1 MTTPGA
7 AWQRER
13 LVAGFI
19 DERREL
25 IPLLDVQEDLIRR
38 IVTRGGRAVTRFCD
52 LGAGDGAFSELLMEV
67 FPGSTGVL
75 VDFSE
80 PMLAAAESRLGPM
93 RGRWRIVR
101 ADLSEREWLDGLQQG
116 ERFDAV
122 VSRLCIHHLPDERKR
137 ALYEEAFELIEPGGL
152 FLNWEHVAAGG
163 LAEGMFEEI
172 FIERLLEAERGR
184 ESPRLPEVVVREYHD
199 AADEDILLDAETQCN
214 WLREIGFEQ
223 VDVYFKL
230 PELAI
235 FGGVRSERAVE
246 GGH

>member
-13 LVAGFI
+13 VVTGFI
-19 DERREL
+19 DERRRL
-25 IPLLDVQEDLIRR
+25 IPLLDVQEELIRR
-38 IVTRGGRAVTRFCD
+38 LVKRGGRVVRRFCD
-52 LGAGDGAFSELLMEV
+52 LGAGDGAFSELLMDL
-67 FPGSTGVL
+67 FPGSSGVL

-80 PMLAAAESRLGPM
+80 PMLAAAESRLAAR

-101 ADLSEREWLDGLQQG
+101 GDLSEPQWLDGLQKS

-122 VSRLCIHHLPDERKR
+122 VSRLCIHHLPDARKR
-137 ALYEEAFELIEPGGL
+137 VLYQEAFELLEPGGL
-152 FLNWEHVAAGG
+152 FLNWEHVSAGG
-163 LAEGMFEEI
+163 LAEGMFEEL
-172 FIERLLEAERGR
+172 FVERLLEAERER
-184 ESPRLPEVVVREYHD
+184 ESPRPPEVVVREYQD
-199 AADEDILLDAETQCN
+199 AADEDVLLDAETQCD

-235 FGGVRSERAVE
+235 FGGVREDRPVE
-246 GGH
+246 GGS